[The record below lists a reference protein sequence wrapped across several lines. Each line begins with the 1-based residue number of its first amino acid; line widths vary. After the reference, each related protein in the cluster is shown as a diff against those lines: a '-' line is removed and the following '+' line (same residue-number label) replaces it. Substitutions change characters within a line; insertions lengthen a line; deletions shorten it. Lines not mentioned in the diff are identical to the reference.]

1 MYEWKSV
8 QSSIVLGTVN
18 SMHLVGK
25 INTVVIV
32 IFFSAPCVI
41 SLLF

>member
-1 MYEWKSV
+1 M
-8 QSSIVLGTVN
+8 LGTVN

-32 IFFSAPCVI
+32 IFSAPSVI